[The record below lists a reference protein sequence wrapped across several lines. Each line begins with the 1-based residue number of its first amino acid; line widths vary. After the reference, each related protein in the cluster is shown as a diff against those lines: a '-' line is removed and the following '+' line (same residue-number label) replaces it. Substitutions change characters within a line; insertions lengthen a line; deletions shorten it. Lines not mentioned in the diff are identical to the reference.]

1 MLNLSNTKKTPNHE
15 LVVSAYF
22 AVTIYW
28 CVITVKISTTQAA
41 NISTTQAVGNAMQRN
56 VAGRSYF
63 YPWKGNTRESWL
75 QQCYSQYK
83 KGGVSSIQKKKNII
97 FLSSNH
103 LEKKPQVGILNA
115 YMSQKGQKPISD
127 LLKTPSWFFEV
138 WFFFS

>member
-1 MLNLSNTKKTPNHE
+1 M
-15 LVVSAYF
+15 
-22 AVTIYW
+22 
-28 CVITVKISTTQAA
+28 KISTTQAA

-56 VAGRSYF
+56 VAGSSYF
-63 YPWKGNTRESWL
+63 YPWKGNTRESCL

-103 LEKKPQVGILNA
+103 LEKKPQVGILKA

-138 WFFFS
+138 WFFFFLVVFLASQAAY